1 MDCFRKSKQRDF
13 KIKKLQCFI
22 EAFCLSTLG
31 GNRTHTP
38 KNTSLSRARLPI
50 PPPRHIKKTIKTFIL
65 MFESANVII
74 FLKKHN
80 KILEKLL
87 SELKFI
93 SKFAAQLHSTTLI
106 NY

>member
-1 MDCFRKSKQRDF
+1 
-13 KIKKLQCFI
+13 
-22 EAFCLSTLG
+22 
-31 GNRTHTP
+31 
-38 KNTSLSRARLPI
+38 
-50 PPPRHIKKTIKTFIL
+50 

-93 SKFAAQLHSTTLI
+93 SKFAAQLYSTTLT